1 MPKGTLT
8 KEWHTGRR
16 LLKPGAVVNV
26 TKDKYNELE
35 LGGYFAEPKPERKAL
50 PFTRFMKTEAGDAPE
65 VKHEGDE

>member
-16 LLKPGAVVNV
+16 LLKPGA
-26 TKDKYNELE
+26 
-35 LGGYFAEPKPERKAL
+35 
-50 PFTRFMKTEAGDAPE
+50 DAPE